1 MLRLCTA
8 ANLPE
13 AHLLLHRL
21 THAGIEARVL
31 NEHAQGGLGE
41 IPFTHAYPE
50 IWIMEPEQEVR
61 AREILAEFE
70 RPSASSASMRC
81 AAAAKPIRRGLKS
94 AGSAASL
101 CRHHEM
107 RRRANEKFLIKIR
120 KPQIN
125 AD

>member
-21 THAGIEARVL
+21 TQAGIEARVL

-50 IWIMEPEQEVR
+50 LWIMDAADEER
-61 AREILAEFE
+61 ARRIVLEFE
-70 RPSASSASMRC
+70 QTPSTPDTTRC
-81 AAAAKPIRRGLKS
+81 TVCG
-94 AGSAASL
+94 
-101 CRHHEM
+101 EM
-107 RRRANEKFLIKIR
+107 NPPAFEICWHCGGILR
-120 KPQIN
+120 
-125 AD
+125 

>member
-1 MLRLCTA
+1 MFRLCTA

-21 THAGIEARVL
+21 AHAGIEARVL

-50 IWIMEPEQEVR
+50 IWVMEAADESR

-70 RPSASSASMRC
+70 RAPSSRETAC
-81 AAAAKPIRRGLKS
+81 CQTCG
-94 AGSAASL
+94 
-101 CRHHEM
+101 E
-107 RRRANEKFLIKIR
+107 
-120 KPQIN
+120 IN
-125 AD
+125 PPGFEICWHCGRTLNRDP